1 MFMNFSIEQLQSFV
15 AVYEQGSFSKA
26 AQELDKHRT
35 TIGQVISNL
44 EDELAVEL
52 FERVGR
58 TAQPTEDATLLY
70 RYAKQVI
77 EQAKSFDMLALSLSY
92 GELESITVAYNSF
105 LPPRAIS
112 HVRRKLLELH
122 PNMKVNFIIRNRREI
137 LEGIKEDSI
146 QFGLVN
152 IDDRSLMSSIDST
165 LVNNITFGVFVSK
178 DHEVLNLPED
188 QRWAALK
195 SQKQIVIKG
204 MIEDNMEKK
213 TISSSDF
220 EVVDQLTLALELIRD
235 NVGWGLLPRLV
246 TYTDFN
252 ADELVEV
259 ELSVMKEKFRVP
271 MAVCSA
277 HSKHLRALHSEI
289 VSTLVSY
296 TERVNR
302 EALEKYG
309 VSN

>member
-1 MFMNFSIEQLQSFV
+1 MNFSIEQLQSFV

-26 AQELDKHRT
+26 AQALDKHRT
-35 TIGQVISNL
+35 TIGQVIRNL

-77 EQAKSFDMLALSLSY
+77 EQARSFDMLALSLSY
-92 GELESITVAYNSF
+92 GELESITIAYNSF

-122 PNMKVNFIIRNRREI
+122 PNMKVNFIIRNRVDI
-137 LEGIKEDSI
+137 LEGIKEDTI
-146 QFGLVN
+146 QFGIINVDN
-152 IDDRSLMSSIDST
+152 RSLMSSIDST
-165 LVNNITFGVFVSK
+165 LVNNITFSVFVSK
-178 DHEVLNLPED
+178 DHEVLNLPEE
-188 QRWAALK
+188 QRWSSLK
-195 SQKQIVIKG
+195 SQKQIVIKS
-204 MIEDNMEKK
+204 MIEDNMENK
-213 TISSSDF
+213 TISSSDY
-220 EVVDQLTLALELIRD
+220 EVVDQLSLALELIRD

-252 ADELVEV
+252 TDNLVEV

-271 MAVCSA
+271 MAVCSP
-277 HSKHLRALHSEI
+277 HSKHLRTLHSEI

-296 TERVNR
+296 VEKTNK

-309 VSN
+309 KSS